1 MAPPSLRYQVA
12 FSRAACKSSDAAGWG
27 EQNLTQSARLGQG
40 FPGDGPCRCGSAH
53 KVSAAMCSGWDF
65 AWVCQILGIIPGRSV
80 SSRLRKAAPR
90 ESRALY

>member
-1 MAPPSLRYQVA
+1 MLRGGGSKTSPRVRGWVRA
-12 FSRAACKSSDAAGWG
+12 FLGTGPAGA
-27 EQNLTQSARLGQG
+27 EVLTE
-40 FPGDGPCRCGSAH
+40 
-53 KVSAAMCSGWDF
+53 VSAAMCSGWDF